1 MSHERAGLTH
11 LDAAGAA
18 RMVDVSDK
26 AETSRTAVARGR
38 LRVSGEVV
46 EALTAGTVPKGDAL
60 AVARIAGIAAA
71 KRTGD
76 LLPLC
81 HPLALSAVTVD
92 VEVGAGAVEITAT
105 VRTTGRTGVEMEAL
119 TAVAVAGLALHDMVK
134 ALDPEAVLTDVR
146 LEEKVGGRS
155 GRWVRAGSGRQDA
168 AQPDAVP
175 PDAELHDL
183 ARAALADAD
192 AALPHTAQPYPG
204 QPVTGRAS
212 VITVSDRS
220 AAGVRPDRSGPLLAD
235 LLRDLGL
242 DVGEPAVIPDERDV
256 IVAAL
261 RTAVANGVELVVT
274 TGGTG
279 LAARDVTP
287 EATRVVVDR
296 EVPGIAEALRATT
309 RAVVPAADLSRGTAG
324 VAGTSLIVNL
334 PGSTGAVRDGVAV
347 LAPLLAHALDQLRGQ
362 DHSHASRYRPRPAG
376 A

>member
-1 MSHERAGLTH
+1 M
-11 LDAAGAA
+11 
-18 RMVDVSDK
+18 
-26 AETSRTAVARGR
+26 
-38 LRVSGEVV
+38 
-46 EALTAGTVPKGDAL
+46 
-60 AVARIAGIAAA
+60 ARIAGIAAA

-92 VEVGAGAVEITAT
+92 LKVGAADVEITAT

-119 TAVAVAGLALHDMVK
+119 TAAVAVAGLALHDMVK
-134 ALDPEAVLTDVR
+134 ALDPEAVLTQVR
-146 LEEKVGGRS
+146 LEDKVGDAAG
-155 GRWVRAGSGRQDA
+155 GGSGGHPGRQGA
-168 AQPDAVP
+168 AQPDAAP

-183 ARAALADAD
+183 ARGALADA
-192 AALPHTAQPYPG
+192 AQPAPAELHPS
-204 QPVTGRAS
+204 QPVTG
-212 VITVSDRS
+212 
-220 AAGVRPDRSGPLLAD
+220 GVGHHCVRPQRCRRRPDRSGPLLAEV
-235 LLRDLGL
+235 LRDLGL

-347 LAPLLAHALDQLRGQ
+347 LAPLLAHALDQLRGR
-362 DHSHASRYRPRPAG
+362 DHSHASRRRPRPAG